1 MPAYEKFC
9 SKLAMGVKASDIR
22 ELLALIKHRRDVISF
37 AGGIP
42 DPKLFPKSELA
53 DISREVILK
62 YGDEALQYS
71 ETKGLIE
78 LREILSDFMRRVKG
92 IQVDP
97 EDILVSTGSQQA
109 LDIVA
114 RTLIDPGDVVVTENP
129 SYLAAIGSFKMA
141 GARLVGVE
149 MDDNGM
155 DTQRLEEK
163 LKTLKKNGEKVK
175 FIYTIPVGHN
185 PAGTS
190 LTLDRKKHIL
200 ELAEEHDVLV
210 VEDDPYSY
218 IIYEDGVDSTSLK
231 SMDKDDRVIYL
242 STVSKILAPGLRI
255 GWIVSPRDLTRRF
268 ELVKQYL
275 DLHSPTL
282 TQFIVAEAIKKGL
295 IDRMVKVATPY
306 YKSKRDA
313 MLSAMEDYLP
323 DYAHF
328 TKPIGGLFVFVSVN
342 KEGFNT
348 TVMLETAITKYKV
361 AYVPGANFFVD
372 GTGFNTMRIN
382 FSYPS
387 HDEIYEGV
395 RRLARL
401 IKGE

>member
-1 MPAYEKFC
+1 MVDYGKYY
-9 SKLAMGVKASDIR
+9 SSLANNIRASDIR

-53 DISREVILK
+53 DISREAILK

-78 LREILSDFMRRVKG
+78 LRETLSDFMRRMKG
-92 IQVDP
+92 ISADP
-97 EDILVSTGSQQA
+97 EDIVVTTGSQQA

-114 RTLIDPGDVVVTENP
+114 RSMIDPGDIVVTENP
-129 SYLAAIGSFKMA
+129 SYLAAIGAFKAA

-155 DTQRLEEK
+155 DTFKLEEK
-163 LKTLKKNGEKVK
+163 LKSIYSTGGRVK

-185 PAGTS
+185 PAGT
-190 LTLDRKKHIL
+190 TLSYDRRKHLL
-200 ELAEEHDVLV
+200 EIAEKYDVLV

-218 IIYEDGVDSTSLK
+218 ITYENGVDTTPLK
-231 SMDKDDRVIYL
+231 ALDRYDRVIYL
-242 STVSKILAPGLRI
+242 STMSKILAPGLRI
-255 GWIVSPRDLTRRF
+255 GWIVAPREVARKF

-282 TQFIVAEAIKKGL
+282 TQFIVLEAIKKGL
-295 IDRMVKVATPY
+295 VERMIKVATPY

-313 MLSAMEDYLP
+313 MLSAMEDYFP
-323 DYAHF
+323 DYVSY
-328 TKPIGGLFVFVSVN
+328 TRPIGGLFIFARVE

-348 TVMLETAITKYKV
+348 TKLLEVAINKYKV
-361 AYVPGANFFVD
+361 AYVPGAGFFVD
-372 GTGFNTMRIN
+372 GSGYNTMRIN
-382 FSYPS
+382 FSYPT

-395 RRLARL
+395 RRLAQL
-401 IKGE
+401 VKSE

>member
-1 MPAYEKFC
+1 MPAYDKFY
-9 SKLAMGVKASDIR
+9 SRLAVGIKASDIR
-22 ELLALIKHRRDVISF
+22 ELLAIIKHRKDVISF

-53 DISREVILK
+53 DIAREVILK
-62 YGDEALQYS
+62 YGDDALQYS

-78 LREILSDFMRRVKG
+78 LREILSDFMRRTKG
-92 IQVDP
+92 IQTDA
-97 EDILVSTGSQQA
+97 EDLIITTGSQQA

-114 RTLIDPGDVVVTENP
+114 RGMIDPGDVVVTENP
-129 SYLAAIGSFKMA
+129 SYLAAIGAFKIA

-149 MDDNGM
+149 MDEHGM
-155 DTQRLEEK
+155 DTYKLEEK
-163 LKTLKKNGEKVK
+163 LRSLKNSGERVK

-190 LTLDRKKHIL
+190 LTLDRKKHII
-200 ELAEEHDVLV
+200 ELAEEYDVMV

-218 IIYEDGVDSTSLK
+218 LIYEDGADTTPLK
-231 SMDKDDRVIYL
+231 AIDKYGRVVYM
-242 STVSKILAPGLRI
+242 STVSKVLAPGLRI
-255 GWIVSPRDLTRRF
+255 GWIAALDDLTRKF

-282 TQFIVAEAIKKGL
+282 TQFIVAEAVKKGL
-295 IDRMVKVATPY
+295 IDRVVKVATPY

-323 DYAHF
+323 DYVDY
-328 TKPIGGLFVFVSVN
+328 TKPIGGLFIFVKVN

-348 TVMLETAITKYKV
+348 TKLLEVAIAKYKI
-361 AYVPGANFFVD
+361 AYVPGASFFVD
-372 GTGFNTMRIN
+372 GTGHNTMRIN
-382 FSYPS
+382 FSYPTF
-387 HDEIYEGV
+387 DEIYEGV
-395 RRLARL
+395 RRLSDL
-401 IKGE
+401 IKNE